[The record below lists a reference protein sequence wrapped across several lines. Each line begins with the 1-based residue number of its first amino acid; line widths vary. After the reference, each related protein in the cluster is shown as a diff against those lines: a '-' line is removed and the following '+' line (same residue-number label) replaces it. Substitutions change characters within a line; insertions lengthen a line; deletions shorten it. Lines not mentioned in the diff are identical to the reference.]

1 MRVGVRSRYQLGD
14 ALAEKQDAVAA
25 ACGWPADLADEAIQ
39 KHLLALNQAAAGWEI
54 FDGGVA

>member
-1 MRVGVRSRYQLGD
+1 VRSRYQLGD